1 MLESRSAY
9 GYYGWAG
16 GYTGENKPCDPDTIP
31 VNMPY
36 WEYKK
41 RYPDCKNLG
50 DYDKRKKTITVLI
63 PESVTERPNYGNR
76 YQMHEYA
83 FEVVP
88 DRDYYSPIMHQ
99 TAKNYQ
105 NAVKHAKAKCK
116 EWGWV
121 FVGDA
126 AGHEMQKNR

>member
-9 GYYGWAG
+9 GYYGSAG
-16 GYTGENKPCDPDTIP
+16 GYTGENKPHEDTVP

-36 WEYKK
+36 REYKT
-41 RYPDCKNLG
+41 RYPECKNLG
-50 DYDKRKKTITVLI
+50 DYNKQKKTITVLL
-63 PESVTERPNYGNR
+63 PASVMDRPNYGNR
-76 YQMHEYA
+76 YQMNEFE
-83 FEVVP
+83 FEVIP
-88 DRDYYSPIMHQ
+88 DRKDYAPVLIQ

-105 NAVKHAKAKCK
+105 NAVKRAKARCK

-126 AGHEMQKNR
+126 QGHEYQRNW